1 MRRKVK
7 TASMDDKT
15 TSMDDKTTPMDDKTT
30 SIIYISDN
38 PQILNRKKV
47 APEVQDFEVSAL

>member
-1 MRRKVK
+1 
-7 TASMDDKT
+7 MDDKT